1 MSISNCPKRLEM
13 TWNRFVSLLEVSLQ
27 SLGFLGC
34 SEGEPGGGYICP
46 KLVARVSE
54 ILYPLLNMSDNFAHI
69 GQRGSILPQLLER
82 NKHVWGLSLF

>member
-1 MSISNCPKRLEM
+1 MNISNCPKRLEM

-54 ILYPLLNMSDNFAHI
+54 ILYLILHFSLRRKGNSLAFRVKSDFSTVI
-69 GQRGSILPQLLER
+69 T
-82 NKHVWGLSLF
+82 SLDDA

>member
-1 MSISNCPKRLEM
+1 M

-54 ILYPLLNMSDNFAHI
+54 ILYPLL
-69 GQRGSILPQLLER
+69 GQ
-82 NKHVWGLSLF
+82 

>member
-1 MSISNCPKRLEM
+1 M
-13 TWNRFVSLLEVSLQ
+13 LLEVSLQ

-54 ILYPLLNMSDNFAHI
+54 ILYPMGTVNYEQLNGRLSTLWLQVVSMVMSTCYKLQERSAVLLVHGMNEN
-69 GQRGSILPQLLER
+69 ER
-82 NKHVWGLSLF
+82 K